1 MKIEKSC
8 VVAAQYVL
16 ADLDGNELE
25 RSTQASPMVYL
36 HGYRNILPDLEPALA
51 GLEEGAEIQVDLPP
65 ERAYGLR
72 DSNAV
77 QRVPKKYLIKPPR
90 KMPPGTLVRL
100 NTRSG
105 ARDAVVIKA
114 GKFNVDIDSN
124 HPYADKHLVF
134 SITVEKIRPATASEL
149 AHGHSH
155 GFDGQEHDH

>member
-8 VVAAQYVL
+8 VVALQYVL
-16 ADLDGNELE
+16 ADQHGSELE

-36 HGYRNILPDLEPALA
+36 HGYRNLLPGLEAALA
-51 GLEEGAEIQVDLPP
+51 GLEEGAEIQVELPP

-72 DSNAV
+72 DDSAV
-77 QRVPKKYLIKPPR
+77 QRVSMKYLIKPPR

-100 NTRSG
+100 NTKSG
-105 ARDAVVIKA
+105 PRDAVVIKA

-134 SITVEKIRPATASEL
+134 SITIEKIRSATATEL
-149 AHGHSH
+149 SHGHSH
-155 GFDGQEHDH
+155 GFDGQDNHH

>member
-8 VVAAQYVL
+8 VVALQYVL
-16 ADLDGNELE
+16 ADQDGSELE

-36 HGYRNILPDLEPALA
+36 HGYRNILPGLEAALG

-65 ERAYGLR
+65 ERGYGLR
-72 DSNAV
+72 DSSAV
-77 QRVPKKYLIKPPR
+77 QRVSMKYLIKPPR
-90 KMPPGTLVRL
+90 KMPPGTLVQL
-100 NTRSG
+100 NTKSG
-105 ARDAVVIKA
+105 PRDAVVIKA

-134 SITVEKIRPATASEL
+134 SITIEKIRSATANEL

-155 GFDGQEHDH
+155 GFDGQDNDH

>member
-8 VVAAQYVL
+8 VVAMQYVL
-16 ADLDGNELE
+16 ADQDGSEME

-36 HGYRNILPDLEPALA
+36 HGYRNLLPGLEAALV
-51 GLEEGAEIQVDLPP
+51 GLEEGAEIQVELPP

-72 DSNAV
+72 DDSAI
-77 QRVPKKYLIKPPR
+77 QRVSKKYLIKPPR

-100 NTRSG
+100 NTKSG
-105 ARDAVVIKA
+105 PRDAVVIKA

-124 HPYADKHLVF
+124 HPYAGKNLVF
-134 SITVEKIRPATASEL
+134 SITIEKIRSATATEL

-155 GFDGQEHDH
+155 GFDGQDNHH